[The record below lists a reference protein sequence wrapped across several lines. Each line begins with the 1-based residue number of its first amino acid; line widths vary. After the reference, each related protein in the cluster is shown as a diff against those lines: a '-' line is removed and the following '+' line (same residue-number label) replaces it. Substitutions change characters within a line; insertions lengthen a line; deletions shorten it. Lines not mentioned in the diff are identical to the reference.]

1 MGKLRRFI
9 IVSFMTEEHAK
20 AALLETKSNFY
31 QGVRANAHDFNHVK
45 GNTVFFMSTR
55 DSARDHKIKE
65 FLLSQEGSL
74 PHVCRFQVG

>member
-45 GNTVFFMSTR
+45 GNTVFFMSSR

-65 FLLSQEGSL
+65 FLMSL
-74 PHVCRFQVG
+74 DGALPYLCHI

>member
-20 AALLETKSNFY
+20 ALETKSNFY

-65 FLLSQEGSL
+65 FLMSQEGSL